1 MTAVISAEFI
11 AELEKAAATG
21 SLERRRQTLRGA
33 TDLLLLATAERLDAA
48 VSPPRSG
55 SAADITK
62 LMLPH
67 VTNGSLAMAGTGS

>member
-11 AELEKAAATG
+11 AELEKAVATG
-21 SLERRRQTLRGA
+21 SLERRCQTLRGV
-33 TDLLLLATAERLDAA
+33 TGLLLATAERLDAA
-48 VSPPRSG
+48 VSPPRFG

-67 VTNGSLAMAGTGS
+67 VTNGSLAMAGTGA

>member
-1 MTAVISAEFI
+1 MTAVNSTEFI

-21 SLERRRQTLRGA
+21 SLERRCETLSGV
-33 TDLLLLATAERLDAA
+33 TGQLLATAERLDAA
-48 VSPPRSG
+48 VSPPRFG

-67 VTNGSLAMAGTGS
+67 VANSSLAMAGTGS